1 MEQPQA
7 NMPAIVF
14 YLHGKS
20 PANDGVTIDVRKGD
34 GPEGIEELR
43 KIVAGKF
50 SVALPSTLSFHK
62 SADADTPPND
72 LKALENIEAI
82 LAENQVALLV
92 SGKKVRPVPGPSGGI
107 PFIGGYSELYPD
119 FMGNYQRLLNKYGH
133 IVHVA
138 YLGKSV
144 YLTDDPDCAGL
155 VLSEG
160 EFYSKTIGDNHPLF
174 PLKMTIPNGLFT
186 ADSTNPTWSTSHK
199 FMMTAMGAR
208 AMRNYVRTMDHT
220 ANRLV
225 KCFNELLERG
235 KSFDAF
241 SWGLRAA
248 GETIGEVGVG
258 LDFKMLDSADSNIA
272 DVFLLIGKNL
282 QLAQTLFRKG
292 RIYRAFPN
300 PERRTQ
306 QGLETTL
313 TSWVNTQKEKVL
325 QEGTSTDMPYQE
337 AAIKTSS
344 LLDYMLHATDEE
356 GKKMDVE
363 LVHQNVLTFLGAGQ
377 VTTSSALAWLWFCLA
392 TFPAQARKLYA
403 SLLAAGLTADK
414 EITADELGKLEY
426 LDWFIKE
433 TQRLYNPAFQPTRQ
447 AQKDVIMPGG
457 FFVPKGS
464 QVTVALHSLMINT
477 EYWKDPLTF
486 DPDRWGTEEVRKRH
500 KYAYIPFAAGGR
512 GCIGFN
518 FALQEIKIILTRI
531 VLNFQIENTTE
542 GAVIYDPEFSL
553 YRPLNFTMK
562 LRKQIPPS
570 EMKIEIAPVIE
581 EKIQA
586 PQPSVG
592 TKALP
597 KLWAVHASDNG
608 TCQGMAG
615 DVASKAQH
623 LGFADVQV
631 VALAD
636 SPLADSKRTAE
647 VAGGS
652 NFFVIFVATYNGEPP
667 SSALTFSEMLDKE
680 VKAANASRF
689 TGINFCLFGAG
700 NKQWGPTYQA
710 FPNKVDANMAALGGN
725 RIFEKGSGDAN
736 VDQDGDF
743 TKWITRLWAATAAN
757 FGMDLQGRTQPGETP
772 GNILMNSPE
781 YRADAVKVVFLQQ
794 SPSSA
799 SESFRSLPPVPDFVK
814 ATVRSNIELVDE
826 DTPMPRGMRL
836 LSLAVPD
843 TVTYREG
850 DHMEVFPENDVAVV
864 DRLLVALD
872 FVADA
877 VFTVNHVDA
886 GVNPKSLAAL
896 LLDRGQITL
905 RELLL
910 YYADLAG
917 PLQRSTLQ
925 LLSSFLPASDKF
937 KSLRELLTT
946 ASATSDKDSDAVFA
960 HKNRNFAQLIDNY
973 PILAQALDLQ
983 KLLIVLRATQPRRYS
998 IASSPLVDPRV
1009 AKLCV
1014 GVEDMRVVDH
1024 EGLCSGFLKRCE
1036 VGHVVWV
1043 RSRSAQESFHL
1054 PTDPT
1059 IPVTMVA
1066 AGTGISAFLG
1076 FLEHRRAQG
1085 IKTDEAGGEAPFRL
1099 YYGTSYHDMAS
1110 LRSHVKSYVD
1120 DGTVVVEA
1128 AYSEEDA
1135 PRRFAQQILMRDAL
1149 KVWSDLSNNGRV
1161 YVCGSAARVGE
1172 GVRKSLMRIAEQ
1184 VGGVTDSAAW
1194 LAGLRKEGRYSE
1206 DVFG

>member
-1 MEQPQA
+1 MT
-7 NMPAIVF
+7 AIVF

-20 PANDGVTIDVRKGD
+20 ASADGITIDVQNSD
-34 GPEGIEELR
+34 DSHEGMEQLS

-50 SVALPSTLSFHK
+50 SVALPRTLSFHK
-62 SADADTPPND
+62 PAPVDTPPND
-72 LKALENIEAI
+72 LEVLDTIDAI
-82 LAENQVALLV
+82 LAEPQVSMLV
-92 SGKKVRPVPGPSGGI
+92 SGKKVRAVPGPTGGI
-107 PFIGGYSELYPD
+107 PFIGGYSEIYPD

-160 EFYSKTIGDNHPLF
+160 EFYSKIIGENHPLF
-174 PLKMTIPNGLFT
+174 PLKMTVPNGLFT
-186 ADSTNPTWSTSHK
+186 ADSTNPAWPTSHK
-199 FMMTAMGAR
+199 FMMTAMGAK
-208 AMRNYVRTMDHT
+208 AMRNYVRTMDHS

-225 KCFNELLERG
+225 KCFTELLERG

-241 SWGLRAA
+241 PWALRAA
-248 GETIGEVGVG
+248 AQTIGEVGVG
-258 LDFKMLDSADSNIA
+258 TDFKMLDNADSSIA
-272 DVFLLIGKNL
+272 DIFLWIGHNL
-282 QLAQTLFRKG
+282 HLAQTLFRKG
-292 RIYRAFPN
+292 RLYRALPN
-300 PERRTQ
+300 PERRAQ
-306 QGLETTL
+306 ASLEAH
-313 TSWVNTQKEKVL
+313 SVSFVEAQKTRVL
-325 QEGTSTDMPYQE
+325 QEGSSTDMPYNE
-337 AAIKTSS
+337 AAVKTSS

-356 GKKMDVE
+356 GQKMNDD
-363 LVHQNVLTFLGAGQ
+363 LVYNNVLTFLGAGQ
-377 VTTSSALAWLWFCLA
+377 ATTASGLAWLWFCLA

-403 SLLAAGLTADK
+403 SLLAAGLTAEK
-414 EITADELGKLEY
+414 EITAEQLAKLEY

-457 FFVPKGS
+457 ILVPKGS
-464 QVTVALHSLMINT
+464 QVTVALHSVMINP
-477 EYWKDPLTF
+477 EHWKNPLTF
-486 DPDRWGTEEVRKRH
+486 DPDRWGTEEVRRRH
-500 KYAYIPFAAGGR
+500 KNAYIPFAAGAR

-518 FALQEIKIILTRI
+518 FALQELKIVLTRI

-542 GAVIYDPEFSL
+542 GSVIYDPEFPL

-562 LRKQIPPS
+562 LRKQVDPS
-570 EMKIEIAPVIE
+570 DVKLEANPVE

-586 PQPSVG
+586 PQPSAG

-597 KLWAVHASDNG
+597 KFWAVHASNNG

-615 DVASKAQH
+615 DVASKAQQ
-623 LGFADVQV
+623 LGFPDVQV

-636 SPLADSKRTAE
+636 SPLADPKKTAE
-647 VAGGS
+647 AAGGS
-652 NFFVIFVATYNGEPP
+652 NFFIICVATYNGEPP
-667 SSALTFSEMLDKE
+667 DAALSFSETLDME
-680 VKAANASRF
+680 MKAGNDSRF
-689 TGINFCLFGAG
+689 TGINFCVFGAG
-700 NKQWGPTYQA
+700 NTQWGQTYQA
-710 FPNKVDANMAALGGN
+710 FPKKVDANMAALGGN

-736 VDQDGDF
+736 ADQDRDF
-743 TKWITRLWAATAAN
+743 TQWITRLWAATAAN
-757 FGMDLQGRTQPGETP
+757 FGINIDGQTQSSTN
-772 GNILMNSPE
+772 GNVLMSSPK
-781 YRADAVKVVFLQQ
+781 YSADAIKVVFLQQ
-794 SPSSA
+794 SPTSRP
-799 SESFRSLPPVPDFVK
+799 ESFLSRPPVAGFVR
-814 ATVRSNIELVDE
+814 TTLRSNVELVDD

-836 LSLAVPD
+836 LSFDVPE
-843 TVTYREG
+843 TFTYREG
-850 DHMEVFPENDVAVV
+850 DHMEVFPENDPAVV

-877 VFTVNHVDA
+877 IFTVKDVDA
-886 GVNPKSLAAL
+886 SVNPKSLAVL
-896 LLDRGQITL
+896 LLDRGQTTL

-917 PLQRSTLQ
+917 PLQRSSLQ
-925 LLSSFLPASDKF
+925 LLSSFLPADDKF
-937 KSLRELLTT
+937 KSLRETLSN
-946 ASATSDKDSDAVFA
+946 AGAASDKETDNSFIK
-960 HKNRNFAQLIDNY
+960 KNRNFAQLIDNY

-1009 AKLCV
+1009 VSLCV
-1014 GVEDMRVVDH
+1014 GVEDTRVTDH
-1024 EGLCSGFLKRCE
+1024 QGLCSGFLKRSE
-1036 VGHVVWV
+1036 IGHTVWA
-1043 RSRSAQESFHL
+1043 RSRSAQASFHL

-1085 IKTDEAGGEAPFRL
+1085 IKTEEAGGQAPFRL
-1099 YYGTSYHDMAS
+1099 FYGTSYHDMAG
-1110 LRSHVKSYVD
+1110 LRSIVQSYID

-1128 AYSEEDA
+1128 VYSEDGT
-1135 PRRFAQQILMRDAL
+1135 PRRFAQQILTRDAL
-1149 KVWSDLSNNGRV
+1149 KIWSDLSNNGRV

-1172 GVRKSLMRIAEQ
+1172 GVSKSLMRIAEQ
-1184 VGGVTDSAAW
+1184 VGGVSDPAAW
-1194 LAGLRKEGRYSE
+1194 LSGLRKEGRYSE